1 MRMGW
6 ASRPQT
12 PAFDACRMIKPSAHA
27 FGMPT
32 FIFTAAASICLGHA
46 SVCQN
51 MHQLLPIPICPAHS
65 PPPTH
70 CCACERALPR
80 WVGEPPP
87 KPPATDACRTIKAPV
102 LPLVCQHLHPV
113 LPALRYPVS
122 IRVKRLAYGGIESGI
137 QGTQSLA
144 GGCRGGG
151 PPLPLPAQGKYI

>member
-1 MRMGW
+1 MSKH
-6 ASRPQT
+6 AS
-12 PAFDACRMIKPSAHA
+12 
-27 FGMPT
+27 
-32 FIFTAAASICLGHA
+32 AAADPD
-46 SVCQN
+46 
-51 MHQLLPIPICPAHS
+51 LP
-65 PPPTH
+65 
-70 CCACERALPR
+70 RALPAADALLRMRAGAAPR

-144 GGCRGGG
+144 GVQGWRPTPAAARVGQLDIAYRHAAL
-151 PPLPLPAQGKYI
+151 PPTA